1 MSSEAAQQKARQ
13 SSSGSVQSSVW
24 ATNASSRIMPADRL
38 TCFHRR
44 MNKVLLDTVA
54 LNKEKER
61 LESENAKLQDLISQ
75 YISGTRIDE
84 TSLRGDNPLFV
95 VNGRS
100 NLSNPLPVRFGGG
113 NVQMTI
119 QDERS
124 VLNFA
129 K

>member
-1 MSSEAAQQKARQ
+1 MPSEAAQQKARQ
-13 SSSGSVQSSVW
+13 SSIGSVQSSVW

-38 TCFHRR
+38 ANFHRR

-54 LNKEKER
+54 LSKEKDR

-84 TSLRGDNPLFV
+84 SSLRGDNPLFV

-100 NLSNPLPVRFGGG
+100 NLSNPLPVRLNGG
-113 NVQMTI
+113 NVQLTI
-119 QDERS
+119 QDERT
-124 VLNFA
+124 VLNIA

>member
-1 MSSEAAQQKARQ
+1 
-13 SSSGSVQSSVW
+13 
-24 ATNASSRIMPADRL
+24 
-38 TCFHRR
+38 